1 MTLLVL
7 ERAIFFIQD
16 LLCAKE
22 KFFFLV
28 HLSVVSKSF
37 SSLGLYVNSFLCRI
51 CMHFNVII
59 FRRQADS

>member
-7 ERAIFFIQD
+7 ERAIFLFRTYSAQ
-16 LLCAKE
+16 KRN
-22 KFFFLV
+22 FFFLV

-51 CMHFNVII
+51 CMHFNIII